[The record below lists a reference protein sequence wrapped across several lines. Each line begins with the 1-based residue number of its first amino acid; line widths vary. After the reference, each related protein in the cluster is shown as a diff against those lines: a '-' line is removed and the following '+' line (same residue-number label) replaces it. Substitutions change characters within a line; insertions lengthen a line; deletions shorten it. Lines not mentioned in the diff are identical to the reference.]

1 MYLEVQRKLN
11 ENEVKIRLEKGKEV
25 VLMRE
30 REEKD
35 LQIKICKDIEYTKE
49 CIHQLENMLK
59 DPNDDLGKVL
69 KGSFNKEV
77 TYYNSNVF
85 G

>member
-59 DPNDDLGKVL
+59 DANDDLGKVL
-69 KGSFNKEV
+69 KGSFNREV